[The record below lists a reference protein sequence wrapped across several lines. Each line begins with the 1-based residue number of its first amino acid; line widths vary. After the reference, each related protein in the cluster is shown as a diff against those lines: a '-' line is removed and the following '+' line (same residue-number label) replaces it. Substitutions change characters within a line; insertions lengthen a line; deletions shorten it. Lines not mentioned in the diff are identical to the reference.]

1 MLIRTLKKGLVR
13 ENSIVDRTGGL
24 VIIKRLVY
32 CMAAGRIRYEG
43 SLVKASRCR
52 KRL

>member
-13 ENSIVDRTGGL
+13 GNSIVDRTGGL
-24 VIIKRLVY
+24 AIISRLVY
-32 CMAAGRIRYEG
+32 CTAADRVRYEE
-43 SLVKASRCR
+43 SLVKTSRCR